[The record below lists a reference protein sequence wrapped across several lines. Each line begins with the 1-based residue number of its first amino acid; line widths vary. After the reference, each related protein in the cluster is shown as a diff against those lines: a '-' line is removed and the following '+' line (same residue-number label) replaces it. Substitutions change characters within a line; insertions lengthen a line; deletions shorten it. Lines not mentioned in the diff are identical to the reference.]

1 MEREPECKMCL
12 WLEKVENEEE
22 PLLISHLQ
30 VSTAILSRDQFFL
43 GYTLIIYNEHIT
55 DLDQLSEEKRIKY
68 SGDMM
73 KVAKAIDEAF
83 GPDKMSYELLGE
95 KESHLQWH
103 IIPRRKS
110 NSLEMNKPIW
120 EQDHQP
126 KRLPEKEYYR
136 IIRKI
141 KANL

>member
-1 MEREPECKMCL
+1 M
-12 WLEKVENEEE
+12 KVEDEEE
-22 PLLISHLQ
+22 PLLISPLQ

-43 GYTLIIYNEHIT
+43 GYTLLIYNEHIT
-55 DLDQLSEEKRIKY
+55 DLEQLSEENRIKY

-73 KVAKAIDEAF
+73 RVAKAIDKAF

-103 IIPRRKS
+103 VIPRRKS
-110 NSLEMNKPIW
+110 DSLEIDRPIW
-120 EQDHQP
+120 EQDYQP
-126 KRLPEKEYYR
+126 KRLPEKEYRR